1 MFTGIVEEV
10 GHVVSLSSGRLA
22 IAAATVLGGTKPGDS
37 ILVNGACLTVTA
49 LEADAFWVDVVPETF
64 RRTNLGDLASGS
76 RVNLERAAPV
86 GGRLGGHIVQG
97 HIEGTA
103 TIVELRPDSVDG
115 LMVYY
120 QPPPDLMRYIVGKG
134 FIAVDGASLT
144 VVGCDGQR
152 FWVTLIPFT
161 RLHTNLAERRPGDRV
176 NIETDIVARY
186 VERFIGFGPPAAAPE
201 TALPA
206 RVPDIP

>member
-10 GHVVSLSSGRLA
+10 GQVVSLSGGRLA
-22 IAAATVLGGTKPGDS
+22 IGAATVLGGTKLGDS
-37 ILVNGACLTVTA
+37 ILVNGACLTVTT
-49 LEADAFWVDVVPETF
+49 LESDAFWVDVVSETF
-64 RRTNLGDLASGS
+64 RRTNLGDLSSGS

-86 GGRLGGHIVQG
+86 DGRLGGHIVQG

-103 TIVELRPDSVDG
+103 EIVELRPDGADG

-120 QPPPDLMRYIVGKG
+120 RPPSDLMRYIVGKG

-161 RLHTNLAERRPGDRV
+161 RLHTNLGERRSGDRV

-186 VERFIGFGPPAAAPE
+186 VERFIGFATPPASAEPSPGGAGS
-201 TALPA
+201 
-206 RVPDIP
+206 